1 MRPVIG
7 QYGVV
12 DGALRQFGVQLAGVA
27 VGILAVEIVDA
38 VGDVRGLLYL
48 GDKRPGSDAVNASG
62 RQEKEVAG
70 VYFIFGEQVG
80 DGVVRDAGFV
90 LGRRHLLGESR
101 AQACAFVGVHDVPH
115 LGLAFRFVALPCQ
128 CVVRVHLD
136 REILT
141 CVDEFDQQRE
151 LLSEAFCIGLAEQ
164 CRAVA
169 CDQPGQGG
177 ARLGA
182 SRYDRFVT
190 LDARKFPA
198 FADLLLVGGDVLVGD
213 DLFAAPDCR
222 FENGLELI
230 HNFLFPDAV
239 KNYCCFCASSWL
251 RANA

>member
-90 LGRRHLLGESR
+90 LGRRVSL
-101 AQACAFVGVHDVPH
+101 
-115 LGLAFRFVALPCQ
+115 
-128 CVVRVHLD
+128 
-136 REILT
+136 
-141 CVDEFDQQRE
+141 
-151 LLSEAFCIGLAEQ
+151 
-164 CRAVA
+164 
-169 CDQPGQGG
+169 
-177 ARLGA
+177 
-182 SRYDRFVT
+182 
-190 LDARKFPA
+190 
-198 FADLLLVGGDVLVGD
+198 
-213 DLFAAPDCR
+213 
-222 FENGLELI
+222 
-230 HNFLFPDAV
+230 
-239 KNYCCFCASSWL
+239 
-251 RANA
+251 

>member
-1 MRPVIG
+1 MLLLISCHLNILAQDKTVTGVVLDKTGETVIG
-7 QYGVV
+7 ASVLVKGTTNGTITDV
-12 DGALRQFGVQLAGVA
+12 DGNFTLKNVQ
-27 VGILAVEIVDA
+27 EDA
-38 VGDVRGLLYL
+38 VL
-48 GDKRPGSDAVNASG
+48 
-62 RQEKEVAG
+62 
-70 VYFIFGEQVG
+70 QV
-80 DGVVRDAGFV
+80 
-90 LGRRHLLGESR
+90 S
-101 AQACAFVGVHDVPH
+101 FVGYKAQD
-115 LGLAFRFVALPCQ
+115 VALKG
-128 CVVRVHLD
+128 
-136 REILT
+136 
-141 CVDEFDQQRE
+141 
-151 LLSEAFCIGLAEQ
+151 CIGLAEQ